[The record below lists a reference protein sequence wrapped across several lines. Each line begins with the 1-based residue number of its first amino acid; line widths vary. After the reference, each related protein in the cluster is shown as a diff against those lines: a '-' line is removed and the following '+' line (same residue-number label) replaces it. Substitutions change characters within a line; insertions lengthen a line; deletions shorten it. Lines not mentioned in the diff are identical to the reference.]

1 MVVTAEVA
9 NKGHNIQ
16 YGDLRRDGCGIYWE
30 IYQDCEGFTRG
41 ESYERKLISL

>member
-9 NKGHNIQ
+9 RGQSIQ
-16 YGDLRRDGCGIYWE
+16 YGDLGRDGCGIHWE

>member
-1 MVVTAEVA
+1 MVVTAEVVA
-9 NKGHNIQ
+9 RGHSNQ
-16 YGDLRRDGCGIYWE
+16 YGDLGRDGCGIHWE